1 MLLAVTPSG
10 CEMMGAGRTTLDSP
24 IGDTPVRIAISGA
37 GIAGP
42 TLAYWLH
49 RAGHVPTLIEHAPT
63 LRTGGYVIDFWG
75 LGYQVAQRMGIE
87 AAVRDAGY
95 QVQSLRAVDAA
106 GRKQAEVSVDA
117 FRRATDGRYTSIAR
131 SDLAAEIYATVA
143 DDVETMFGD
152 TITGIDDMPDGVG
165 LTFANAP
172 EREFDLVIGA
182 DGLHSTVR
190 RLTFGGANTHERYL
204 GCMVAAC
211 VVSGYQPRDELTY
224 VTYNVPGRQV
234 GRFTLHDDRTLLL
247 FVGRAQQPGGVG
259 DIDACRE
266 WLRAEFSDAG
276 WECPQILDAVD
287 GAQDVY
293 FDVVSQIRLDRWTQ
307 GRVALV
313 GDAAACPSLLAGEG
327 TGLAMLEAYVLAGEL
342 HGAQGDHVSGFAGYE
357 RRLRSFVVGKQDG
370 ALRMVG
376 FFAAETKMGIW
387 LRTLGMRAA
396 QFPAVANLLV
406 ARTFRDDF
414 ELPDYPF

>member
-1 MLLAVTPSG
+1 M
-10 CEMMGAGRTTLDSP
+10 
-24 IGDTPVRIAISGA
+24 RIAISGA

-42 TLAYWLH
+42 TLAYWLQ

-75 LGYQVAQRMGIE
+75 LGYEVARRMGIE
-87 AAVRDAGY
+87 TTIRNAGY

-106 GRKQAEVSVDA
+106 GRKQAQVSVDA
-117 FRRATDGRYTSIAR
+117 FRRVTDGRYTSIAR
-131 SDLAAEIYATVA
+131 SDLAAAIYATVA

-152 TITGIDDMPDGVG
+152 TITAIDEGPEGVG
-165 LTFANAP
+165 LTFAHAP
-172 EREFDLVIGA
+172 GREVDLVIGA

-190 RLTFGGANTHERYL
+190 RLTFADAGTHERFL

-211 VVSGYQPRDELTY
+211 VVNGYRPRDELTY
-224 VTYNVPGRQV
+224 VTYNLPGRQA
-234 GRFTLHDDRTLLL
+234 GRFTLRDDRTLFL
-247 FVGRAQQPGGVG
+247 FVGRAEKPGDVG
-259 DIDACRE
+259 DVDACRA
-266 WLRAEFSDAG
+266 WLSTEFGDAG
-276 WECPQILDAVD
+276 WECPQMLAAVD
-287 GAQDVY
+287 GAEDVY

-342 HGAQGDHVSGFAGYE
+342 HAARGDHGRAFGAYE
-357 RRLRSFVVGKQDG
+357 RRLRSFVEGKQDG

-376 FFAAETKMGIW
+376 FFAAETKLGVW
-387 LRTLGMRAA
+387 LRNLGMRVA
-396 QFPAVANLLV
+396 QVPAVANLVL

-414 ELPDYPF
+414 ELPDYRF

>member
-1 MLLAVTPSG
+1 MDV
-10 CEMMGAGRTTLDSP
+10 
-24 IGDTPVRIAISGA
+24 AISGA

-49 RAGHVPTLIEHAPT
+49 RAGHVPTLIEQAHA

-75 LGYQVAQRMGIE
+75 LGYAVAQRMGIE

-95 QVQSLRAVDAA
+95 QVQSLRAVDST
-106 GRKQAEVSVDA
+106 GGKVAEVSVDA

-143 DDVETMFGD
+143 DNVETVFGD
-152 TITGIDDMPDGVG
+152 TITALDDRPDGVG
-165 LTFANAP
+165 LTFANGP
-172 EREFDLVIGA
+172 DRKVDLVIGA

-190 RLTFGGANTHERYL
+190 RLAFPDSDGHERFL

-211 VVSGYQPRDELTY
+211 VVEGYRPRDELTY
-224 VTYNVPGRQV
+224 LTYNVPGRQI
-234 GRFTLHDDRTLLL
+234 GRFTLRDDRTLFL
-247 FVGRAQQPGGVG
+247 FVGRAEKPGEVG
-259 DIDACRE
+259 DVDACRA
-266 WLRAEFSDAG
+266 WLRAEFGNAG
-276 WECPQILDAVD
+276 WEAPQILTAVAD
-287 GAQDVY
+287 AQDLY
-293 FDVVSQIRLDRWTQ
+293 FDVVSQIRLARWSR

-342 HGAQGDHVSGFAGYE
+342 QAARGNHARAFAEYE
-357 RRLRSFVVGKQDG
+357 RRLHSFVEGKQDD

-376 FFAAETKMGIW
+376 FFAAETKLGLW
-387 LRTLGMRAA
+387 LRNLGMRAA
-396 QFPAVANLLV
+396 QLPAVANLLV
-406 ARTFRDDF
+406 ARAFRDDF
-414 ELPDYPF
+414 ELPGYTM

>member
-1 MLLAVTPSG
+1 M
-10 CEMMGAGRTTLDSP
+10 
-24 IGDTPVRIAISGA
+24 RIAISGA

-42 TLAYWLH
+42 TLAYWLC
-49 RAGHVPTLIEHAPT
+49 RAGHGPTLIEHAPT

-75 LGYQVAQRMGIE
+75 LGYEVAQRMGIE

-95 QVQSLRAVDAA
+95 QVQSLRAVDSA

-117 FRRATDGRYTSIAR
+117 FRRATNGRYTSIAR

-143 DDVETMFGD
+143 DDVETVFGD
-152 TITGIDDMPDGVG
+152 TITAIDDGPDGVG
-165 LTFANAP
+165 LTFANSP
-172 EREFDLVIGA
+172 EREVDLVVGA

-190 RLTFGGANTHERYL
+190 QLTFAHRDTHERFL

-211 VVSGYQPRDELTY
+211 VVSGYRPRDELTY

-234 GRFTLHDDRTLLL
+234 GRFALRNDRTLFL
-247 FVGRAQQPGGVG
+247 FVGRAENPCEAG
-259 DIDACRE
+259 DVDACRK

-276 WECPQILDAVD
+276 WECPQILAAVD
-287 GAQDVY
+287 GAEDVY
-293 FDVVSQIRLDRWTQ
+293 YDVISQIRLDRWSR

-313 GDAAACPSLLAGEG
+313 GDAAACASLLAGEG
-327 TGLAMLEAYVLAGEL
+327 TGLAMLEAYVLANEL
-342 HGAQGDHVSGFAGYE
+342 HAANGDHARAFAEYE
-357 RRLRSFVVGKQDG
+357 RRLRSFVVGKQDS

-376 FFAAETKMGIW
+376 FFAAETKLGIW
-387 LRTLGMRAA
+387 LRNLGMRAA
-396 QFPAVANLLV
+396 QLPAVANLFV

-414 ELPDYPF
+414 DLPDYCM